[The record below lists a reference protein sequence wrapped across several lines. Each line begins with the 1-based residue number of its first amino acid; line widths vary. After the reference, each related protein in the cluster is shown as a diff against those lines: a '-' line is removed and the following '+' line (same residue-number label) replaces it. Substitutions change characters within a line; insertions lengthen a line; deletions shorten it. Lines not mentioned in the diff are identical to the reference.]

1 MKLDPSA
8 FIANPELV
16 AALKKHSIEV
26 SCGGEYF
33 LFRQGDPPVGL
44 FIVNKGQVTLSMDSP
59 TGEPLLSMQVG
70 PGSLLG
76 LPGLIGNEPYTL
88 SALALDGARLSFVTH
103 DDFKALMLSDPG
115 LALKV
120 LEVLAAEVRSARHAA
135 QDLRPFDLSAHGSQ
149 QIETSMSGPDRDAN

>member
-8 FIANPELV
+8 FLANPELIE
-16 AALKKHSIEV
+16 ALKARSVEV
-26 SCGGEYF
+26 SCGDGYC
-33 LFRQGDPPVGL
+33 LFRQGDPPTGL
-44 FIVNKGQVTLSMDSP
+44 FILNQGEVTLSMTAPS
-59 TGEPLLSMQVG
+59 GELLLSMPVG

-88 SALALDGARLSFVTH
+88 TAMARNGARLSFIQPDAFNAV
-103 DDFKALMLSDPG
+103 MLSDPG

-135 QDLRPFDLSAHGSQ
+135 QDLRPIAPPAHSAHES
-149 QIETSMSGPDRDAN
+149 SARKSGANAD

>member
-1 MKLDPSA
+1 MKLDPLA
-8 FIANPELV
+8 FVANPDLV
-16 AALKKHSIEV
+16 AALKAHSIEV

-44 FIVNKGQVTLSMDSP
+44 FIVNKGEVTLSMTSP
-59 TGEPLLSMQVG
+59 TGELLLSMQVG
-70 PGSLLG
+70 AGSLLG

-103 DDFKALMLSDPG
+103 DDFNALMQSDPG

-120 LEVLAAEVRSARHAA
+120 LQVLAAEVRSARHAV
-135 QDLRPFDLSAHGSQ
+135 QDLRPFPLMAHKSHEFKSHTAQ
-149 QIETSMSGPDRDAN
+149 PDADAN